1 MKRRVR
7 GLNNQSMSNSIDIET
22 FFQIEDEE
30 LKKFAFVSGF
40 VRDKRYIKKVDND
53 EKIGYYYISQ
63 VVKKNNSN
71 AFYIKSNLTEWIVYN
86 KKTKKVK
93 ISPKNDYVVD
103 CLKQERFSKS
113 NIWLIERFIRKFTP
127 TLCKKIIEGKITKI
141 ADLVSYNKSYVIRK
155 KDLSLQTVYNFMLTR
170 KEYLLHNIE
179 DPENLDSLAS
189 LDISEVENRQ
199 LNDCGFKY
207 KISEIDGINKKYDE
221 WYSRK
226 SKEYD
231 TFLRSRDGNVGDTD
245 GEKIV
250 TEASDT
256 AY

>member
-93 ISPKNDYVVD
+93 ISPKMTM
-103 CLKQERFSKS
+103 L
-113 NIWLIERFIRKFTP
+113 LI
-127 TLCKKIIEGKITKI
+127 
-141 ADLVSYNKSYVIRK
+141 S
-155 KDLSLQTVYNFMLTR
+155 
-170 KEYLLHNIE
+170 
-179 DPENLDSLAS
+179 
-189 LDISEVENRQ
+189 
-199 LNDCGFKY
+199 
-207 KISEIDGINKKYDE
+207 
-221 WYSRK
+221 
-226 SKEYD
+226 
-231 TFLRSRDGNVGDTD
+231 
-245 GEKIV
+245 
-250 TEASDT
+250 
-256 AY
+256 